1 MHISVQGQVKERA
14 PELAL
19 LCRFCCK
26 LRQIGH
32 ISCVSDK
39 VESVSMT

>member
-1 MHISVQGQVKERA
+1 MHISVQGQVKESA

-26 LRQIGH
+26 LH